1 MIEHLVNSDLINLN
15 FSVDN
20 VDELFEKVAEI
31 LSSKEFVKSSYIDAL
46 KKREEEFPT
55 GLKTAFL
62 NIALPHSDSM
72 HIKQPFI
79 FIARNDKELIVNQMG
94 DNSEM
99 LCKDFI
105 FLGIKDSTK
114 QVGLLS
120 TLMELFMDETF
131 VNKYINCK
139 DLNEMYSLFSK

>member
-31 LSSKEFVKSSYIDAL
+31 LRSKEFVKSSYIDAL

>member
-55 GLKTAFL
+55 GLKTTFL